1 MVEVTST
8 TSFLP
13 TTIICSIPSAQC
25 ATIISLLYED
35 YSVHQLQSKTG
46 VGKSTIGRI
55 KKEANLDKENNK
67 GGLLRLQRALIVRLV
82 LRVDWWRVLEG
93 VEESLALL
101 ETT

>member
-13 TTIICSIPSAQC
+13 TTIMCSIPSAQC

-35 YSVHQLQSKTG
+35 YSVRQIQSKTG

-67 GGLLRLQRALIVRLV
+67 RGCPSKLSPH
-82 LRVDWWRVLEG
+82 D
-93 VEESLALL
+93 
-101 ETT
+101 